1 MKSIY
6 ICICV
11 GTGGGGGAGGCATPP
26 PHNFV
31 GARIAFGPSPN
42 NMSKLKNNCL
52 SLRVK

>member
-6 ICICV
+6 ISICV
-11 GTGGGGGAGGCATPP
+11 GTRGGGGRGDGP

-31 GARIAFGPSPN
+31 GARIAFSPSPN
-42 NMSKLKNNCL
+42 SMSTLTNNCL